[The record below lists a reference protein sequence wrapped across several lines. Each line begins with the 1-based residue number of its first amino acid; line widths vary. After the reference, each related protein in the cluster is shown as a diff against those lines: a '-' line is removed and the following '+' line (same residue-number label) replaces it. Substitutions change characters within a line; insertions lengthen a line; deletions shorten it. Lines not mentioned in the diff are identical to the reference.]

1 MSTLK
6 TILESHPIKNL
17 NGIIKSIKS
26 DLAPNLALSKD
37 KKRHSKAKLITHILK
52 LDKMGLLKSKPS
64 MYVKPLR
71 NKKPI
76 VDVEKATKAGI
87 KIDVKKAIK
96 AGIKIDVKKVRVK
109 APKKEKAPA
118 KKADKEAIGDTKLSN
133 GVKVKDYDKK
143 LLFNFHRDIYI
154 KYYGKDT
161 SYGFWIKDEEQEK
174 AKGKK
179 KAAPKKEKAPA
190 KKAAAPK
197 DSGFSSDTYKPKPVK
212 KISDAVKK
220 ANESASKAEAKQT
233 VENEKRVALVKKL
246 KAEAVSRYGGKSQY
260 KDALADIKS
269 SNNPTYIDN
278 KIAELEASKPNLT
291 NKDLNKILKNIK
303 AAKTEAE
310 LNVVLNSV
318 DDFGDT
324 TDTQEEKISDARDRK
339 LKVFKPEPKSTKKPN
354 PRGVTTK
361 SILAKRQNEIV
372 SKAVD
377 ELSNSFEASIEDETN
392 SGIKGTGD
400 YKFWA
405 QLEPEGAMIIEQD
418 KDLSK
423 QKKVELQKKAMD
435 LFIKRYKKLN
445 KESKAKKPKKARTEK
460 QKANDKKLGEAA
472 KARAKKK

>member
-37 KKRHSKAKLITHILK
+37 KKRHSKAKLIEHILK
-52 LDKMGLLKSKPS
+52 LNKMGLLKKQPTAYIAPTQKNKTILADAIGKSLSK
-64 MYVKPLR
+64 
-71 NKKPI
+71 I
-76 VDVEKATKAGI
+76 KA
-87 KIDVKKAIK
+87 KKA
-96 AGIKIDVKKVRVK
+96 A
-109 APKKEKAPA
+109 APKKE
-118 KKADKEAIGDTKLSN
+118 KEAIGDTKLSN
-133 GVKVKDYDKK
+133 GFKVKDYDKK
-143 LLFNFHRDIYI
+143 KLFNFNRDIYI
-154 KYYGKDT
+154 KYYGKDK
-161 SYGFWIKDEEQEK
+161 SYGFWIKDEEREK

-179 KAAPKKEKAPA
+179 AAAPKKEKAPA

-197 DSGFSSDTYKPKPVK
+197 DSGFSLDTDKPKPVK

-220 ANESASKAEAKQT
+220 ANESASKAELKQT
-233 VENEKRVALVKKL
+233 VENEKRAALVKKL
-246 KAEAVSRYGGKSQY
+246 KAEAISRYGGKERY
-260 KDALADIKS
+260 KSALADIKS

-278 KIAELEASKPNLT
+278 KIAELEAEKPSLT

-310 LNVVLNSV
+310 LNVVLNTLN
-318 DDFGDT
+318 DFAET
-324 TDTQEEKISDARDRK
+324 TDIQGEKVLGARDRR
-339 LKVFKPEPKSTKKPN
+339 LKVLKPEPKSTKKPN

-392 SGIKGTGD
+392 KGIKGTGD

-405 QLEPEGAMIIEQD
+405 QLEPEGAMVIEED

-423 QKKVELQKKAMD
+423 QRKVELQKKAMD

-445 KESKAKKPKKARTEK
+445 KENKAKKPKKARTEK